1 MHTYVSP
8 DHLRFVLH
16 EYLRAPERLAGFA
29 YYEGYDAEAFDM
41 ALDAALQIGDQYLYP
56 IYREMDRDKAT
67 CENGVVRT
75 HPRLQAGI
83 EALAEGGWISAHA
96 PAGVDG
102 QQMPLVLNN
111 AGSLVFM
118 SANANVAA
126 YAFLTVGASNLILAY
141 GSDALKRTYLP
152 HMYSGR
158 FQGTMALTEPQA
170 GSSLSDIT
178 SAATPLGGGR
188 YRITGQKIYISGGDH
203 PGVENVVHLLL
214 ARVEGAAPGTKGI
227 SLFVVPKRRPGN
239 GGDDD
244 DAWVDND
251 VQTAGI
257 YGKMGQRGYVAAHL
271 MYGERGDCV
280 GYLVGEE
287 HQGLRYMFS
296 MMNEARIGTG
306 IMATGSASGAYY
318 ASLKYAKERPQ
329 GRHPSQK
336 DATQPQVPIVEHA
349 DVRRMLLLQKSVVEG
364 SVALLLEA
372 SLWADLHEQ
381 DPAGAGR
388 EAQLLLELLTPVI
401 KTFPSEYGTLAVMNG
416 MQVLGGAGYTDDFPL
431 EQYYRDIRVNAIYEG
446 TTGIH
451 GLDLLG
457 RKVLMHEGAAL
468 EALAARM
475 QRDVAACAKTHP
487 AEAQRVGQAAEKLS
501 AVTQHLVGKLH
512 AEGAEAFLADASLY
526 LEQFGLVVV
535 AWHWLRMGALA
546 QRTLDG
552 EGERGADRAGR
563 LDEAFYRSNVATMR
577 YFVEYELPKTRGL
590 AARLLSERAVT
601 LETEPALLV

>member
-1 MHTYVSP
+1 MYISR

-16 EYLRAPERLAGFA
+16 EYLQAPERLGDFA
-29 YYEGYDAEAFDM
+29 YYEGYDAEAYDM
-41 ALDAALQIGDQYLYP
+41 AIDAALQIGDQYLAP
-56 IYREMDRDKAT
+56 IYAEMDRDKAT
-67 CENGVVRT
+67 CTDGVVRT
-75 HPRLQAGI
+75 HPKLQTGI

-96 PAGVDG
+96 PADVDG

-111 AGSLVFM
+111 TGSLIFM

-141 GSDALKRTYLP
+141 GSEALKSTYLP

-178 SAATPLGGGR
+178 TVARPLGDGR

-203 PGVENVVHLLL
+203 PGVDNVVHLLL
-214 ARVEGAAPGTKGI
+214 ARLEGAAAGTRGI
-227 SLFVVPKRRPGN
+227 SLFVVPKLRPDGA
-239 GGDDD
+239 GD
-244 DAWVDND
+244 WVPND

-257 YGKMGQRGYVAAHL
+257 YGKMGQKGYVAAHL
-271 MYGERGDCV
+271 MFGEGDDCV

-287 HQGLRYMFS
+287 HRGLPYMFS

-306 IMATGSASGAYY
+306 IMATGTASAAYY
-318 ASLKYAKERPQ
+318 ASLKYARERPQ

-336 DATQPQVPIVEHA
+336 DVAHPQVPIVEHA
-349 DVRRMLLLQKSVVEG
+349 DVRRMLLMQKSVVEG
-364 SVALLLEA
+364 AIALLLEA
-372 SLWADLHEQ
+372 SLWADLHER
-381 DPAGAGR
+381 DPEGEGR
-388 EAQLLLELLTPVI
+388 EAHLLLELLTPVI

-431 EQYYRDIRVNAIYEG
+431 EQLYRDIRVNAIYEG

-451 GLDLLG
+451 GMDLLG

-468 EALAARM
+468 KALSERIA
-475 QRDVAACAKTHP
+475 RDVQACAKTYP
-487 AEAQRVGQAAEKLS
+487 DEARAVGSAAKKLAE
-501 AVTQHLVGKLH
+501 VTTHLMGKFKTG
-512 AEGAEAFLADASLY
+512 GAEAYLEDATLY
-526 LEQFGLVVV
+526 LEQFGLVIV
-535 AWHWLRMGALA
+535 AWHWLRMATRAAELRDSG
-546 QRTLDG
+546 DG
-552 EGERGADRAGR
+552 LLSDT
-563 LDEAFYRSNVATMR
+563 FYDSNVATMR

-590 AARLLSERAVT
+590 AARLLSERAGT
-601 LETEPALLV
+601 LAVAPELLV